1 MERRDGG
8 SALASYRFKMGLQR
22 ACYDAYV
29 RRRLAHERAIERE
42 ALEILEKA
50 PAGAAALAAAVDRAE
65 ALLRSCDGD
74 GPSTHLRDRC
84 RQLADELFAE
94 IGWQTSVPRHQAI
107 GWARG
112 AFMDG
117 IDVPLNN
124 RRWLLAE
131 LARVRA
137 AGAEAQPEALRPI
150 VERVHPGPG
159 GFYHDLG
166 TPAGWEVV
174 ARGPGQTWA
183 ADPGALAAPF
193 ADFEPAGLRLFY
205 ADPSQPAARRE
216 VPLAWINCVSVNY
229 TTPLRLSYPTVEP
242 GAAWRLRVVYF
253 KCRHSPSVRL
263 LAGGIVVH
271 EALRIGD
278 ATADAGYDPVREY
291 AIPPEAT
298 RGGRLDLE
306 WQPQSGTRTFGVS
319 EVWLMREP

>member
-1 MERRDGG
+1 MPHDTR
-8 SALASYRFKMGLQR
+8 K
-22 ACYDAYV
+22 YV
-29 RRRLAHERAIERE
+29 CQ

-50 PAGAAALAAAVDRAE
+50 SAGLAPVDAAVGRAE
-65 ALLRSCDGD
+65 ALLRSCDAD
-74 GPSTHLRDRC
+74 GPSIHLRDRC
-84 RQLADELFAE
+84 WRLADELFAE
-94 IGWQTSVPRHQAI
+94 IGWQTSVPRHRAI

-137 AGAEAQPEALRPI
+137 AAAEEQPGALRAI
-150 VERVHPGPG
+150 VERTNPGPG

-183 ADPGALAAPF
+183 VDPGTLAAPF

-205 ADPSQPAARRE
+205 AEASQVAARRE

-229 TTPLRLSYPTVEP
+229 LTPLRLSYPAVEP

-253 KCRHSPSVRL
+253 KCRHSPAVRL

-271 EALRIGD
+271 ETLRISD
-278 ATADAGYDPVREY
+278 ATVDAGYDPVREY

-298 RGGRLDLE
+298 RRGRLDLE
-306 WQPQSGTRTFGVS
+306 WQVEPGTRTFGVS
-319 EVWLMREP
+319 EVWLMRER